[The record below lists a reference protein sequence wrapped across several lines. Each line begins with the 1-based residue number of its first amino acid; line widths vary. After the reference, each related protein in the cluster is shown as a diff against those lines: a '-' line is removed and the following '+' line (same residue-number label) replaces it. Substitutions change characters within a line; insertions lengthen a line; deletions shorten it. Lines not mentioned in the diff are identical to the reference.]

1 MFPLSSNGYDP
12 ISYNDHQA
20 YNMPF
25 FSDIISNSKQY
36 VPPPISFCHLPSPA
50 FFAYDQPELED
61 HSILLQQSYDL
72 LLHQQPL
79 RATATS
85 TAPSQSTV
93 GNINMVDSSK
103 NDVID
108 EITEICNKQS
118 HSSTE
123 QVPRKRS
130 SKKDR
135 HSKINTAQGPR
146 DRRMRLSLKVA
157 RDFFDLQDKLRFD
170 KASKTVEWLLTQ
182 ARTEIKKISG
192 GFPVMNYS
200 CSTTVGA
207 KSASSTSECEVLSEM
222 INIDSTLKVSR
233 VSKGKSSLCV
243 KKERRTSRAS
253 SSRKA
258 PLNPF
263 AKEAR
268 EKARERARER
278 TKQKLRSR
286 SRRLDESKPCELEAV
301 NQELNQFAGCW
312 SPFETGDQESGTH
325 NINPSLEVQLVEAE
339 VPFYQEK
346 EQLDAREGMID
357 ETLVSIGKWSP
368 SFPNHLHKDGIP
380 QENQF
385 TDFQYPLYKTW
396 DHEAYNIDGMC

>member
-1 MFPLSSNGYDP
+1 MFPLSNNGNDP
-12 ISYNDHQA
+12 MSYNDQQA

-36 VPPPISFCHLPSPA
+36 VPPPLSFCHLPSP
-50 FFAYDQPELED
+50 FFAYDQLELED
-61 HSILLQQSYDL
+61 HSIFLQQNYDL

-79 RATATS
+79 RTAATS
-85 TAPSQSTV
+85 TTPSQSTV
-93 GNINMVDSSK
+93 VTNMVDYNK
-103 NDVID
+103 NDVI

-118 HSSTE
+118 NSSTD
-123 QVPRKRS
+123 QIPRKRS

-157 RDFFDLQDKLRFD
+157 REFFDLQDKLRFD

-182 ARTEIKKISG
+182 ARTEIKKLSS

-200 CSTTVGA
+200 CSVGT
-207 KSASSTSECEVLSEM
+207 KSASSTSECEVLSE
-222 INIDSTLKVSR
+222 IHIDSTLKVSS

-263 AKEAR
+263 AKESR

-278 TKQKLRSR
+278 TKEKLRSR
-286 SRRLDESKPCELEAV
+286 SRSLDESKLCELEAV
-301 NQELNQFAGCW
+301 NDEFNQFAGCW

-325 NINPSLEVQLVEAE
+325 NINPSLEVQLAEAE
-339 VPFYQEK
+339 VPFYQEQ
-346 EQLDAREGMID
+346 EQLDTREGMID
-357 ETLVSIGKWSP
+357 ETLVNMGKWSP
-368 SFPNHLHKDGIP
+368 SLPNHLHKNGIP

-396 DHEAYNIDGMC
+396 DHEAYNIDGSAELPRSN